1 MHDRTCN
8 EKYLPSPMEGDGRVM
23 KITCLKKEKN
33 LEADTLKSKER
44 NELSFFSDTV
54 KITTEDKEITPP

>member
-1 MHDRTCN
+1 
-8 EKYLPSPMEGDGRVM
+8 MEGDGRVM

-33 LEADTLKSKER
+33 LEADMLKLKER

-54 KITTEDKEITPP
+54 KITTEGREITPP

>member
-1 MHDRTCN
+1 M
-8 EKYLPSPMEGDGRVM
+8 VM

-54 KITTEDKEITPP
+54 KITTEGREIAPP

>member
-1 MHDRTCN
+1 
-8 EKYLPSPMEGDGRVM
+8 MEGDGRVM

-44 NELSFFSDTV
+44 NELSFFSGTM
-54 KITTEDKEITPP
+54 KITTEGREITPPRYRNKKGIKRTKL